1 MAIITQDDL
10 LQYLYK
16 ETSPEKTLYIKAA
29 LETDASLKERM
40 QVLKAGSERLE
51 KFKLLSPDDRT
62 LDKIFTHSEKGMKEF
77 S

>member
-16 ETSPEKTLYIKAA
+16 ETSAEKTLYIRQA
-29 LETDASLKERM
+29 LDTDAALKERF
-40 QVLKAGSERLE
+40 QVLLAANERLE
-51 KFKLLSPDDRT
+51 KLKLLSPDDRT
-62 LDKIFTHSEKGMKEF
+62 LEKIFQHSEKGMKAF

>member
-16 ETSPEKTLYIKAA
+16 ETSAEKTLYIRTA
-29 LETDASLKERM
+29 LETDADLKERM
-40 QVLKAGSERLE
+40 QVLRAGKDRLE
-51 KFKLLSPDDRT
+51 KIKLLSPDSRV
-62 LDKIFTHSEKGMKEF
+62 LDKIFSYAGKEMKEL

>member
-16 ETSPEKTLYIKAA
+16 ETSAEKTLCIKEA
-29 LETDASLKERM
+29 LDTDAALKERF
-40 QVLKAGSERLE
+40 QVLLAANERLE
-51 KFKLLSPDDRT
+51 KLKLLSPDDRT
-62 LDKIFTHSEKGMKEF
+62 LEKIFQHSEKGMKAF